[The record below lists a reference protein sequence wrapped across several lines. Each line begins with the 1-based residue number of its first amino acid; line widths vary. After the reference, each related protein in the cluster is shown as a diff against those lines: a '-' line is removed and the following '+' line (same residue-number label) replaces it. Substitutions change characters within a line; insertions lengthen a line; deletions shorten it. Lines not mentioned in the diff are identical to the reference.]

1 MLGSVSKTCSFIFC
15 RNCYRLE
22 SSLLRKLLKM
32 PKLKKKKSSHLRLS
46 IENQRKKQ
54 GVDVCRKSFH
64 LTGNELLATLQKV
77 HWCCQT
83 SPDCLRLVELEEERS
98 GHMRALKVICRDC
111 NLDTYVDS
119 NPERKATTFRES
131 VTTNRKF
138 AFAADCAGMD
148 FEQLK
153 TFCAILNIPGPPDSY
168 DSVHQEVIY
177 NNVMGHLNQI
187 LEQNRA
193 HSLQNCQR
201 KSADGKGIIAVK
213 TDGTYQKRGDVRRG
227 YTSKIAVVLLTDAYT
242 GRFLDFR
249 VLTKYCHICTQQR
262 KLLNPIQFIDWKKV
276 HQEKGECSSNF
287 EGPSTEMERVAV
299 KDMFQ
304 KSLESNLMYLYLV
317 GDGDSKSF
325 KDIWDIY
332 GACNHCRDKS
342 DILVKRASR
351 EYEEWAKTEDYQNWV
366 EAHSE
371 VDGQCYAVRKLDCV
385 QHVGKC
391 LGSRL
396 EKVSKSSKTAADGKS
411 MTNGKHRLGKSAR
424 IHLRAYFTKALKQ
437 FARPGMLSV
446 AEQDEG
452 TAALKRGI
460 LASLYHNLILEDE
473 DRRHQYCP
481 MESWCSYK
489 CGKQFVNKPHHI
501 NQIFEQLLLPV
512 YEYYTQRA
520 MLNKL
525 LAGMTTNDLE
535 CFNST
540 LWTII
545 PKSKFHGKKRVE
557 IAVMVSIIRYEQGQ
571 VGLLP
576 VMNRL
581 GIDTDEASLV
591 FPKHDQVRKSLG
603 EKQRHSR
610 HTSFERRRSSAL
622 QLMNSLPSSSSSSPV
637 TFSTSAPSTSTS
649 FPSYG
654 PGIYDS
660 GSGPSADMLAVPGVL
675 DRNICQVDIGK
686 FVVVPCGPVWYAT
699 KVVDI
704 STETNEVQVKYMY
717 CKKDKISY
725 YWAET
730 ELFWEYRSKLL
741 MSLSEPVKADRS
753 TSTRTFFNF
762 PPNEIERANAAFAE
776 LRKMKRQPRK

>member
-1 MLGSVSKTCSFIFC
+1 
-15 RNCYRLE
+15 
-22 SSLLRKLLKM
+22 M
-32 PKLKKKKSSHLRLS
+32 PKLKKRRSSHLRLS
-46 IENQRKKQ
+46 IESQKKNHA
-54 GVDVCRKSFH
+54 VDVCSKAFC
-64 LTGNELLATLQKV
+64 LTGNELLATLKKV

-83 SPDCLRLVELEEERS
+83 SSDCLRLVEVEEERS
-98 GHMRALKVICRDC
+98 GHVRALKVICSNC
-111 NLDTYVDS
+111 NLNTYVDE
-119 NPERKATTFRES
+119 NPERKATSFRES
-131 VTTNRKF
+131 VTTNRKY

-153 TFCAILNIPGPPDSY
+153 TFCAIINIPGPPDSY

-177 NNVMGHLNQI
+177 KTVMTNLNNI
-187 LEQNRA
+187 LKENRA
-193 HSLQNCQR
+193 HSFENSQR

-249 VLTKYCHICTQQR
+249 VLTKFCHMCTQQ
-262 KLLNPIQFIDWKKV
+262 KNLLSQLEFTEWEKK
-276 HQEKGECSSNF
+276 HKETGECSSNF

-299 KDMFQ
+299 KDMFY
-304 KSLESNLMYLYLV
+304 KSLDSNLMYLYLV

-325 KDIWDIY
+325 LDIWDIY
-332 GACNHCRDKS
+332 GACNHCREKS
-342 DILVKRASR
+342 NILVKRTSR
-351 EYEEWAKTEDYQNWV
+351 EYEEWTKTDDFQNWV

-396 EKVSKSSKTAADGKS
+396 EKISKSSKHAADGKS

-437 FARPGMLSV
+437 FARPGMLSA

-452 TAALKRGI
+452 TTALKRGI
-460 LASLYHNLILEDE
+460 LASLYHNLILDDE

-489 CGKQFVNKPHHI
+489 CGKQFQNKSHHI
-501 NQIFEQLLLPV
+501 DQIFEPLLLPV

-525 LAGMTTNDLE
+525 LSGMTTNDLE

-545 PKSKFHGKKRVE
+545 PKFKFHGKKRVE
-557 IAVMVSIIRYEQGQ
+557 IAVMVSIIKQQRGQ
-571 VGLLP
+571 VGLLA
-576 VMNRL
+576 VMDLLELN
-581 GIDTDEASLV
+581 TDEAKLV
-591 FPKHDQVRKSLG
+591 FPKHDQVRKSMR
-603 EKQRHSR
+603 ERQKHSKNR
-610 HTSFERRRSSAL
+610 SFEQRRTSAL
-622 QLMNSLPSSSSSSPV
+622 ELMSSLPPSS
-637 TFSTSAPSTSTS
+637 TFSASTSSDSTSTS

-654 PGIYDS
+654 PGICDS
-660 GSGPSADMLAVPGVL
+660 GAGPSADMLAVPGVL
-675 DRNICQVDIGK
+675 EKKSCQVGIGQ
-686 FVVVPCGPVWYAT
+686 FVVVPFGPVWYAA

-704 STETNEVQVKYMY
+704 STETNEVQLKYMY
-717 CKKDKISY
+717 CKKDKKSF
-725 YWAET
+725 YWAVT
-730 ELFWEYRSKLL
+730 ELFWEYRSQLL
-741 MSLSEPVKADRS
+741 MSLSEPTKADRS

-762 PPNEIERANAAFAE
+762 PPDQIERANSAFAE
-776 LRKMKRQPRK
+776 LRKLKCQPRK